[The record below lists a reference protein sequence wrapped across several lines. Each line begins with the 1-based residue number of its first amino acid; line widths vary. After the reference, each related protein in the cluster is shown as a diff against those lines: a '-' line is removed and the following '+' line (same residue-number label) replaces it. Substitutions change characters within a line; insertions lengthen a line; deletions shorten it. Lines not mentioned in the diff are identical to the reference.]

1 MKSKMRYI
9 TTLLLLLSINVFSQD
24 KGIGISIKSSNMGIG
39 SDVIFQFHKRMSAR
53 VGFDHFAYNHNRSI
67 EQSDVTYDGNA
78 RIKLGSITALYD
90 YFILPS
96 MYLTG
101 GFAYNRMNINFSG
114 EAASNY
120 SMGELEIPAE
130 KIGRFEFDLK
140 PGLTISPYFG
150 IGFGNALGPK
160 LIGFNFEIGT
170 YYHGRPNI
178 NINASGL
185 TSPTA
190 NPAHEQEKLMESQID
205 QYVLY
210 PIVRGSIS
218 FKIAKFK

>member
-1 MKSKMRYI
+1 MKSKMKYI

-24 KGIGISIKSSNMGIG
+24 KVIGISVKNSNMGIG
-39 SDVIFQFHKRMSAR
+39 SDFIFQFHKRMSAR
-53 VGFDHFAYNHNRSI
+53 VGFDHFAYNKTQII

-78 RIKLGSITALYD
+78 FIRLGSITALYD

-96 MYLTG
+96 IHFTA
-101 GFAYNRMNINFSG
+101 GFAYNRMNINFTG

-120 SMGELEIPAE
+120 SLGELEIPAE

-140 PGLTISPYFG
+140 PGLQISPYLG
-150 IGFGNALGPK
+150 IGFGKTLGPK
-160 LIGFNFEIGT
+160 LIGFKFEVGT
-170 YYHGRPNI
+170 YYHGKPDI
-178 NINASGL
+178 KIIATGL
-185 TSPTA
+185 TSPTS

-205 QYVLY
+205 QYVLF
-210 PIVRGSIS
+210 PIIRGSIS